1 MIELFVFYVHI
12 IAVVTMFT
20 KRWQEEGLS
29 EGFLA
34 VLFMAL
40 IFFVGWSITTFLMK
54 LLVSKTGLGMWLERD
69 GASLLLLTAGEIVL
83 YYFYLRDEDREPPTE
98 EKDTSS
104 PDAGKEGGGDDS
116 P

>member
-29 EGFLA
+29 EGFLV

-54 LLVSKTGLGMWLERD
+54 LLMSKIGLGMWLDRD

-83 YYFYLRDEDREPPTE
+83 YYFYLRGEGREPPTE
-98 EKDTSS
+98 KEETST
-104 PDAGKEGGGDDS
+104 PDSDKESGGV
-116 P
+116 